1 MTDFTPLQLDVLD
14 ALADC
19 PGARTPEELA
29 DILDH
34 SVGAVADALDP
45 LRRQRRIERVNAWQL
60 ASGAQYALRSR
71 LTLTNHQI
79 DIMSDLDN
87 APGARTIEELAYDS
101 GDDEDLVAETMDSL
115 ARSGYVQAVSA
126 YRRPAESRVA
136 AVDPRRGRS
145 TTSLD
150 PYINPLDPYAAQA
163 DPRAASADPHAG
175 SADPY
180 ASTADPY
187 TSTADPYT
195 STAEPYT
202 STADLYAAQVDPRAI
217 TADPYATPAV
227 PYEPLPQTALAD
239 PYTTPATGLPAPSWL
254 DPEPPTRRRVPVW
267 VNRSR

>member
-34 SVGAVADALDP
+34 STGAVADALDT
-45 LRRQRRIERVNAWQL
+45 LRRHRRIERVNAWQL

-71 LTLTNHQI
+71 LTLTDHQI

-136 AVDPRRGRS
+136 AAALRPGRS
-145 TTSLD
+145 ATPPD
-150 PYINPLDPYAAQA
+150 PYANPLDPYT
-163 DPRAASADPHAG
+163 G
-175 SADPY
+175 S
-180 ASTADPY
+180 S
-187 TSTADPYT
+187 
-195 STAEPYT
+195 
-202 STADLYAAQVDPRAI
+202 DLYAAQVDPRAI

-227 PYEPLPQTALAD
+227 PYEPLHETVPAD

-254 DPEPPTRRRVPVW
+254 DPEPDSEPPTRRRVPVW

>member
-29 DILDH
+29 DILDY
-34 SVGAVADALDP
+34 STGAVADALDT
-45 LRRQRRIERVNAWQL
+45 LRRHRRIERVNAWQL

-71 LTLTNHQI
+71 LTLTDHQI

-136 AVDPRRGRS
+136 AAAPRPGRS
-145 TTSLD
+145 ATPPD
-150 PYINPLDPYAAQA
+150 PYASPLDPYAAQA
-163 DPRAASADPHAG
+163 
-175 SADPY
+175 Y
-180 ASTADPY
+180 STADPY
-187 TSTADPYT
+187 TGSSDPYT
-195 STAEPYT
+195 GS
-202 STADLYAAQVDPRAI
+202 SDLYAAQVDPRAI

-227 PYEPLPQTALAD
+227 PYEPLHETVTAD

-254 DPEPPTRRRVPVW
+254 DPEPDSEPPTRRRVPVW